1 MVRGPFLQDTTE
13 GEFVLELEVL
23 RAEAAHKD
31 CDEHPEVF
39 TNFDDIWGKIEEEED

>member
-23 RAEAAHKD
+23 RAEED
-31 CDEHPEVF
+31 LFETLTEL
-39 TNFDDIWGKIEEEED
+39 IER